1 MTPLDSGRTTPAQI
15 VLLGFM
21 GAGKSTVGPLLAEL
35 LGWQFFDA
43 DAVLESREGC
53 TIAELFSRDG
63 EAAFRQLEESTVAD
77 LLTLDRT
84 VIALGGGAI
93 ESSSTR
99 SLLTSR
105 PNLYTAFLDGS
116 LEILLERCHHSQTV
130 RPLLQDREGIES
142 RYAKR
147 LPHYR
152 SATITVSTEGLTPL
166 MIAREISARVTQPKI
181 SPVATQHSKELAQ

>member
-1 MTPLDSGRTTPAQI
+1 MTPPDSVLTTPAQI

-43 DAVLESREGC
+43 DQVLEQRAGC
-53 TIAELFSRDG
+53 TIAELFLRHG
-63 EAAFRQLEESTVAD
+63 EAGFRRLEESTVAE
-77 LLTLDRT
+77 LLGLDRT

-93 ESSSTR
+93 ESASTR
-99 SLLTSR
+99 ALLASR
-105 PNLYTAFLDGS
+105 QDLCTAFLDGP
-116 LEILLERCHHSQTV
+116 LETLLDRCNRSETV
-130 RPLLQDREGIES
+130 RPVLQDRDGIES

-152 SATITVSTEGLTPL
+152 AATITVSTAGRTPQ
-166 MIAREISARVTQPKI
+166 MIAREISEQLSNIKPDTTQYAKER
-181 SPVATQHSKELAQ
+181 SK